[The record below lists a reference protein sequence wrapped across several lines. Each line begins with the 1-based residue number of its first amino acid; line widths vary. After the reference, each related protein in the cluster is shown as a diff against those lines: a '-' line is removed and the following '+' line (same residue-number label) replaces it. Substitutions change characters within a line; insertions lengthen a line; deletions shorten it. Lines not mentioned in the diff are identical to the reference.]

1 MSDWPD
7 DWFRD
12 PARNADPAAQHAT
25 PDGASPAGAV
35 GKVTEADKLTQP
47 RSQIAPSAASAYTR
61 VDGGGPA
68 WPSQQPAPAGG
79 AWDAASTAQAGGSW
93 DSPGQAGYPGQAG
106 NRAQAWPDQPALN
119 TSGQPPRSAPP
130 GRIYGGGSRGSGWR
144 RWLRPRRIFAV
155 IAVLICLILVGSVA
169 TYFYFDSKLTRKN
182 VLVDYAGRP
191 TPGLGTN
198 WLIAGSD
205 SRQGL
210 SRAAERKYHTGFDV
224 GGGRS
229 DTILILHVPA
239 NGGRPVLISL
249 PRDSWVPI
257 PGHGYAKINAAYS
270 YGGPALLA
278 KTVQDVT
285 GLYINHY
292 MGIGFGGFVHVVNA
306 IGGVRLCL
314 KYPLHDKA
322 SGLDLKAGCHV
333 LNGGEALAYVRD
345 RHNFA
350 IQDLQRVQDQR
361 IFLAALLRK
370 LTSFGVIANPFKAF
384 PAASGVVGTLTV
396 DKGTSLYQLLQVAFA
411 LRHPITTT
419 VPIANANYLVDGQD
433 ALQWNRAEALKLFS
447 ELRNDQPISKD
458 LITGSHQAPTS

>member
-12 PARNADPAAQHAT
+12 PAPGADPAVQHAT
-25 PDGASPAGAV
+25 PEGAAPAAAV

-47 RSQIAPSAASAYTR
+47 RAQIAPSAGADGYTR

-68 WPSQQPAPAGG
+68 WPSQAQAGQAGG
-79 AWDAASTAQAGGSW
+79 AWDGPSPAAQAGNPWGQQGQTARAGS
-93 DSPGQAGYPGQAG
+93 PAA
-106 NRAQAWPDQPALN
+106 AWPEQPALR
-119 TSGQPPRSAPP
+119 TSGGPPRSVPP
-130 GRIYGGGSRGSGWR
+130 GRIYGGGSGGSGWR
-144 RWLRPRRIFAV
+144 RWLRPRRIMAI
-155 IAVLICLILVGSVA
+155 IAVLICLILVGSVV
-169 TYFYFDSKLTRKN
+169 TYFYFDSQLTRKN
-182 VLVDYAGRP
+182 VLVDYSGRP
-191 TPGLGTN
+191 TPGQGTN
-198 WLIAGSD
+198 WLITGSD

-210 SRAAERKYHTGFDV
+210 SRKAERKYHTGFDV

-229 DTILILHVPA
+229 DTILILHVPS
-239 NGGRPVLISL
+239 NGGRPVLLSL

-278 KTVQDVT
+278 KTVQNIT

-322 SGLDLKAGCHV
+322 SGVDLNKGCH
-333 LNGGEALAYVRD
+333 LLHGGEALAYVRD

-350 IQDLQRVQDQR
+350 TQDLQRVQDQR

-370 LTSFGVIANPFKAF
+370 LTSFGVLANPFKAL

-396 DKGTSLYQLLQVAFA
+396 DKGTSLYQLLEVAFA

-433 ALQWNRAEALKLFS
+433 ALQWNRQLALKLFG
-447 ELRNDQPISKD
+447 ELRNDQPISKS
-458 LITGSHQAPTS
+458 LITGSHEAGVS